1 MAELT
6 IVKTEAEKGLA
17 DAFAAAK
24 PTLPGRGPVAAMREA
39 AFRQFQAQGLPNRR
53 VEDYK
58 YTDLRA
64 LMRDAKP
71 LAPPPGRAAIEA
83 ARAPTTFDELG
94 AIRLTLVNGTLVPEL
109 SDLGVREHGLTIVP
123 LSKALAEGHP
133 AAALVGKVAA
143 DNRDVMVAL
152 NTAFLS
158 DGAIIE
164 IAERVGVD
172 RPILVRH
179 LFDDASAAATFTRIV
194 LSVGKGARV
203 HLIES
208 FGGNAADYQVN
219 AAIELAVAEG
229 AHVDHVKVIEE
240 GDKALHVSS
249 LIADIAGHARY
260 NDFTFITGGAA
271 VRNQLFVRFSGEETV
286 ARLHG
291 ASMLKGRQHADTTL
305 VANHA
310 VGRCQAR
317 ELFKSVLDGESRG
330 VFQGKIVVQP
340 HAQKT
345 DSKMATHALLLSEGA
360 EADAKPEL
368 EIFADD
374 VVCGHGAT
382 AGDLDEDLLF
392 YLRSRGIPPKEAE
405 ALLIQAFI
413 GEAVEGIEHA
423 GLRELLMESATRW
436 LAARG

>member
-17 DAFAAAK
+17 DAFAAARAK
-24 PTLPGRGPVAAMREA
+24 LPGLGPVAAMRDA
-39 AFRQFQAQGLPNRR
+39 AFKQFQAQGLPNRR
-53 VEDYK
+53 VEEYK

-71 LAPPPGRAAIEA
+71 LASPPGKAAIEA
-83 ARAPTTFDELG
+83 ARAPSTFDELG
-94 AIRLTLVNGTLVPEL
+94 AIRLTLVNGVLVPEL
-109 SDLGVREHGLTIVP
+109 SDLDIRESGLTIVP
-123 LSKALAEGHP
+123 LSKALAESHP
-133 AAALVGKVAA
+133 AAALVGRVAA
-143 DNRDVMVAL
+143 GNRDVMVAL
-152 NTAFLS
+152 NTAFLN
-158 DGAIIE
+158 DGAIVE
-164 IAERVGVD
+164 IAEGAAID
-172 RPILVRH
+172 RPILVRN
-179 LFDDASAAATFTRIV
+179 LFDDPSAAATFTRLV
-194 LSVGKGARV
+194 LAVGKGARV
-203 HLIES
+203 HLIETFS
-208 FGGNAADYQVN
+208 GGGADYQVN
-219 AAIELAVAEG
+219 SALEIAIADG

-240 GDKALHVSS
+240 GARALHVSS
-249 LIADIAGHARY
+249 LIADIGAHARF
-260 NDFTFITGGAA
+260 NNFTFITGGAA
-271 VRNQLFVRFSGEETV
+271 IRNQLFVRFGGEETV
-286 ARLHG
+286 ARIHG
-291 ASMLKGRQHADTTL
+291 ASMLKDRQHADTTL
-305 VANHA
+305 VADHA
-310 VGRCQAR
+310 IGHCQSR
-317 ELFKSVLDGESRG
+317 ELFKSVLDDESRG
-330 VFQGKIVVQP
+330 VFQGKIIVQP
-340 HAQKT
+340 DAQKT
-345 DSKMATHALLLSEGA
+345 DGKMSTHALLLSENA

>member
-17 DAFAAAK
+17 EAFDAAK
-24 PTLPGRGPVAAMREA
+24 AKLPGTGPVAAMREA
-39 AFRQFQAQGLPNRR
+39 AFRQFQAEGLPNRR
-53 VEDYK
+53 VEEYK

-64 LMRDAKP
+64 LMPDAKP
-71 LAPPPGRAAIEA
+71 LAPPPGKAAIEA
-83 ARAPTTFDELG
+83 ARAPSTFDELG
-94 AIRLTLVNGTLVPEL
+94 AITLTLVNGTLVPEL
-109 SDLGVREHGLTIVP
+109 SDLGLRESGLTIVP
-123 LSKALAEGHP
+123 LSKALAEGYP

-143 DNRDVMVAL
+143 GNRDVMVAL

-158 DGAIIE
+158 DGVIIE
-164 IAERVGVD
+164 IAEGAAID
-172 RPILVRH
+172 RPILVRNV
-179 LFDDASAAATFTRIV
+179 FNDSAASATFTRLV
-194 LSVGKGARV
+194 LAVGKGARA

-208 FGGNAADYQVN
+208 FSGTSADYQVN
-219 AAIELAVAEG
+219 SALEFAIADG

-240 GDKALHVSS
+240 GARALHVAS
-249 LIADIAGHARY
+249 LLADIGAHARF
-260 NDFTFITGGAA
+260 NNFTFITGGAA
-271 VRNQLFVRFSGEETV
+271 VRNQLFVRFGGEETV
-286 ARLHG
+286 ARIHG
-291 ASMLKGRQHADTTL
+291 ASMLKDRQHADTTL
-305 VANHA
+305 VADHA
-310 VGRCQAR
+310 VGHCQSR

-330 VFQGKIVVQP
+330 VFQGKIIVQP

-345 DSKMATHALLLSEGA
+345 DGKMAAHALLLSETA

-382 AGDLDEDLLF
+382 AGALDDDLLF
-392 YLRSRGIPPKEAE
+392 YLRARGIPPKDAE

-423 GLRELLMESATRW
+423 GLRELLMEQAARW